1 MDLRKTREQL
11 GRIRVYY
18 LKGDTLRALASAVM
32 ALRDLAQASNLPTDI
47 RSMVR
52 EGISY
57 LARDEELKRYLARPL
72 AYQPG
77 QERALFIQ
85 LGTAYKEMAAH
96 ANAES
101 REEAFARKQK
111 MDRAIIVGQKLVA
124 QGKFSEA
131 EESFREAVACYRDE
145 HRLFQTIAKCFIDS
159 DQPRRAIDYL
169 RKAVEIEP
177 DNEPARLM
185 LEEVSSPKG
194 S

>member
-32 ALRDLAQASNLPTDI
+32 ALRDLAQMSNLPTDM
-47 RSMVR
+47 RSMLR
-52 EGISY
+52 DGIGF
-57 LARDEELKRYLARPL
+57 LARDEELKRYLKRPL

-77 QERALFIQ
+77 QEKALFIQ
-85 LGTAYKEMAAH
+85 LGAAYKEMAQAGQ
-96 ANAES
+96 ES
-101 REEAFARKQK
+101 RDEAFARKQK
-111 MDRAIIVGQKLVA
+111 LDRALNMGQKLVA

-131 EESFREAVACYRDE
+131 EEAFREAVSYYRDE
-145 HRLFQTIAKCFIDS
+145 HRLFQMIAKCFIDA

-169 RKAVEIEP
+169 RKALEIEP

-185 LEEVSSPKG
+185 LEEASSSG
-194 S
+194 N

>member
-32 ALRDLAQASNLPTDI
+32 ALRDLAQMSNLPTDM
-47 RSMVR
+47 RSMLR
-52 EGISY
+52 DGIGF
-57 LARDEELKRYLARPL
+57 LARDEELKRYLKRPL

-77 QERALFIQ
+77 QEKALFIQ
-85 LGTAYKEMAAH
+85 LVAAYKEMAAQ
-96 ANAES
+96 AGQES
-101 REEAFARKQK
+101 RDEAFARKQK
-111 MDRAIIVGQKLVA
+111 LDRALNMGQKLVA

-131 EESFREAVACYRDE
+131 EEAFREAVSYYRDE
-145 HRLFQTIAKCFIDS
+145 HRLFQMIAKCFIDA

-169 RKAVEIEP
+169 RKALEIEP

-185 LEEVSSPKG
+185 LEEASSSG
-194 S
+194 N

>member
-32 ALRDLAQASNLPTDI
+32 ALRDLAQMSNLLTDM
-47 RSMVR
+47 RSMLR
-52 EGISY
+52 DGIGF
-57 LARDEELKRYLARPL
+57 LARDEELKRYLKRPL

-77 QERALFIQ
+77 QEKALFIQ
-85 LGTAYKEMAAH
+85 LGAAYKEMAAQ
-96 ANAES
+96 AGQES
-101 REEAFARKQK
+101 RDEAFARKQK
-111 MDRAIIVGQKLVA
+111 LDRALNMGQKLVA

-131 EESFREAVACYRDE
+131 EEAFREAVSYYRDE
-145 HRLFQTIAKCFIDS
+145 HRLFQMIAKCFIDA

-169 RKAVEIEP
+169 RKALEIEP

-185 LEEVSSPKG
+185 LEEASSSG
-194 S
+194 N

>member
-32 ALRDLAQASNLPTDI
+32 ALRDLAQMSNLPTDM
-47 RSMVR
+47 RSMLR
-52 EGISY
+52 DGIGF
-57 LARDEELKRYLARPL
+57 LARDEELKRYLKRPL

-77 QERALFIQ
+77 QEKALFIQ
-85 LGTAYKEMAAH
+85 LGAAYKEMGAQAGQ
-96 ANAES
+96 ES
-101 REEAFARKQK
+101 RDEAFARKQK
-111 MDRAIIVGQKLVA
+111 LDRALNMGQKLVA

-131 EESFREAVACYRDE
+131 EEAFREAVSYYRDE
-145 HRLFQTIAKCFIDS
+145 HRLFQMIAKCFIDA

-169 RKAVEIEP
+169 RKALEIER

-185 LEEVSSPKG
+185 LEEASSSG
-194 S
+194 N

>member
-32 ALRDLAQASNLPTDI
+32 ALRDLAQMSNLPTDM
-47 RSMVR
+47 RSMLR
-52 EGISY
+52 DGIGF
-57 LARDEELKRYLARPL
+57 LARDEELKRYLKRPL

-77 QERALFIQ
+77 QEKALFIQ
-85 LGTAYKEMAAH
+85 LGAAYKEMAAQ
-96 ANAES
+96 AGQES
-101 REEAFARKQK
+101 RDEAFARKQK
-111 MDRAIIVGQKLVA
+111 LDRALNMGQKLVA

-131 EESFREAVACYRDE
+131 EEAFREAVSYYRDE
-145 HRLFQTIAKCFIDS
+145 HRLFQMIAKCFIDA

-169 RKAVEIEP
+169 RKALEIEP

-185 LEEVSSPKG
+185 LEEASSSGK
-194 S
+194 

>member
-32 ALRDLAQASNLPTDI
+32 ALRDLAQMSNLPTDM
-47 RSMVR
+47 RSMLR
-52 EGISY
+52 DGIGF
-57 LARDEELKRYLARPL
+57 LARDEELKRYLKRPL

-77 QERALFIQ
+77 QEKALFIQ
-85 LGTAYKEMAAH
+85 LGAAYKEMAAQ
-96 ANAES
+96 AGQES
-101 REEAFARKQK
+101 RDEAFARKQK
-111 MDRAIIVGQKLVA
+111 LDRALNMRQKLVA

-131 EESFREAVACYRDE
+131 EEAFREAVSYYRDE
-145 HRLFQTIAKCFIDS
+145 HRLFQMIAKCFIDA

-169 RKAVEIEP
+169 RKALEIEP

-185 LEEVSSPKG
+185 LEEASSSG
-194 S
+194 N

>member
-32 ALRDLAQASNLPTDI
+32 ALRDLAQMSNLPTDM
-47 RSMVR
+47 RSMLR
-52 EGISY
+52 DGIGF
-57 LARDEELKRYLARPL
+57 LARDEELKRYLKRPL

-77 QERALFIQ
+77 QEKALFIQ
-85 LGTAYKEMAAH
+85 LGAAYKEMAAQ
-96 ANAES
+96 AGQES
-101 REEAFARKQK
+101 RDEAFARKQK
-111 MDRAIIVGQKLVA
+111 LDRALNMGQKLVA

-131 EESFREAVACYRDE
+131 EEAFREAVSYYRDE
-145 HRLFQTIAKCFIDS
+145 HRLFQMIAKCFIDA

-169 RKAVEIEP
+169 RKALEIER

-185 LEEVSSPKG
+185 LEEASSSG
-194 S
+194 N